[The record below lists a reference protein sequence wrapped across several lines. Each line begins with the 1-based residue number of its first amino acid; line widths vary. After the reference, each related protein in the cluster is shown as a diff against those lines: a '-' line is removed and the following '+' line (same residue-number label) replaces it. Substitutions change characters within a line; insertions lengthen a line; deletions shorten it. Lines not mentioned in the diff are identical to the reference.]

1 MHNARMEKLAW
12 ILLYSGLLI
21 AVLGW
26 FLQGTAPLAGVALMV
41 VGGLDAAAG
50 VLLIWLRSRRPERD

>member
-1 MHNARMEKLAW
+1 MTNATLEKLAW

-26 FLQGTAPLAGVALMV
+26 FMLAAAPIAGTVLMV
-41 VGGLDAAAG
+41 AGGLVAAAG
-50 VLLIWLRSRRPERD
+50 VVLIWLRSRRPR

>member
-1 MHNARMEKLAW
+1 MRNQTLEKLAW

-26 FLQGTAPLAGVALMV
+26 FMLAAAPIVGTVLMV
-41 VGGLDAAAG
+41 AGGLDAAAG
-50 VLLIWLRSRRPERD
+50 VLLIWLRSRRPK

>member
-1 MHNARMEKLAW
+1 MHNPRMEKLAW
-12 ILLYSGLLI
+12 IAVYSGMLI

-26 FLQGTAPLAGVALMV
+26 FLQGAAPTAGLVLMV

-50 VLLIWLRSRRPERD
+50 VLLIWLRSRRPD